1 MSWVF
6 NDEIE
11 EKLYQLTNTV
21 AKDLVEAAIL
31 LNISDSSSDSMKS
44 EDITSVAFEKKMR
57 ASEQN
62 FEDL

>member
-21 AKDLVEAAIL
+21 AKDLVEAAVF

-57 ASEQN
+57 ASE
-62 FEDL
+62 

>member
-21 AKDLVEAAIL
+21 AKDLVEAAVF

-44 EDITSVAFEKKMR
+44 EDITSVTFERKMR
-57 ASEQN
+57 ASE
-62 FEDL
+62 

>member
-6 NDEIE
+6 SDEIE

-21 AKDLVEAAIL
+21 AKDLVEAAVF

-44 EDITSVAFEKKMR
+44 EDINSVAFEKKMR
-57 ASEQN
+57 ASE
-62 FEDL
+62 